1 MIPPSAA
8 PDDEILHARDV
19 LAQRWARGRRPRVAP
34 PGGIILCHQGRGLG
48 TAASWW
54 RSRRVAGF
62 DAEIR
67 LLHGTHGRVAVA
79 TGFGVGAPAA
89 VALLEELVA
98 FGVRRFV
105 SVGLAG
111 GLRPDQQPGGLVVA
125 ERALRDEGTSAH
137 YLPPGEAVDASAPL
151 TRRLAS
157 ALERAGRPYMKVAVC
172 TTDAPY
178 RTTRAAV
185 ERWTRAGGAAVEMEA
200 AGLFAAASRRGVDV
214 AAACC
219 LADTLTLQGWRLDF
233 DEREVASGLRRLFAA
248 ATEAL
253 Q

>member
-1 MIPPSAA
+1 MISPGASS
-8 PDDEILHARDV
+8 DDEILHARDV
-19 LAQRWARGRRPRVAP
+19 LAQRWAGGRRPRGAP
-34 PGGIILCHQGRGLG
+34 PDGVILCHQARWLG
-48 TAASWW
+48 TAVSRW

-62 DAEIR
+62 DAEVR
-67 LLHGTHGRVAVA
+67 LLPSRGRRIAVA
-79 TGFGVGAPAA
+79 TRFGVGAPAA

-125 ERALRDEGTSAH
+125 DRALRDEGTSAY
-137 YLPPGEAVDASAPL
+137 YLPPDEAVDASGPL
-151 TRRLAS
+151 TRRLAD
-157 ALERAGRPYMKVAVC
+157 ALERAGHPYMQVALC

-200 AGLFAAASRRGVDV
+200 AGLFAAASRRGVEL
-214 AAACC
+214 AAGCC
-219 LADTLTLQGWRLDF
+219 LADTLTPQGWRLDF
-233 DEREVASGLRRLFAA
+233 DERAVASGLRRLFAA

-253 Q
+253 R